1 MIELANI
8 QEDVKKEED
17 KEEYYLL
24 SSSQGEFSRGS
35 DRKAKSNHSEQ
46 SEFMY
51 NKTLDTQA
59 SEFYAKNKLKFLKTT
74 NFDPSKEQ
82 ESFKEVL
89 RFARRQSS
97 KVELE
102 FFKVEAPK
110 FHYLEL
116 NGTNHMSK
124 LAKLLESKNLR
135 NYRIKNPEDSDYDD
149 IESEPE
155 EKEDDEDN
163 QEEGGGGGNG
173 KKDKIVFTNEVLAKR
188 YNSINDKLAYRKKV
202 LNYMYKKSATNQS
215 RSKTYYDLSVLE
227 NNIASKRPKTSS
239 ASLAAYQNTNSAT
252 TNNTN
257 TTSYT
262 PDPYME
268 HSKILSIQLSNA
280 IASKP
285 TPRENI
291 QEKTQFDVS
300 RNFTAKSYPFKV
312 IQNKFNSKIEVFR
325 P

>member
-1 MIELANI
+1 MELVNI
-8 QEDVKKEED
+8 QEEPKKEED
-17 KEEYYLL
+17 EEEYYML
-24 SSSQGEFSRGS
+24 SSSQGAFS
-35 DRKAKSNHSEQ
+35 RKAKSNSSE

-51 NKTLDTQA
+51 SKLLDTQA
-59 SEFYAKNKLKFLKTT
+59 NEFYAKNKLKFLKTT
-74 NFDPSKEQ
+74 DFDPSKEQ

-110 FHYLEL
+110 FHFLEL
-116 NGTNHMSK
+116 NGVNHISK

-155 EKEDDEDN
+155 DNTDETT
-163 QEEGGGGGNG
+163 QEGV

-215 RSKTYYDLSVLE
+215 KSKTYYDLSVLE
-227 NNIASKRPKTSS
+227 NKIAPKRPKTSS
-239 ASLAAYQNTNSAT
+239 AALASYQN
-252 TNNTN
+252 NNT
-257 TTSYT
+257 TASYT
-262 PDPYME
+262 TDPFME
-268 HSKILSIQLSNA
+268 HSKVLSIQLNNSLA
-280 IASKP
+280 VKQTS
-285 TPRENI
+285 RETI
-291 QEKTQFDVS
+291 PEKTQFDVS
-300 RNFTAKSYPFKV
+300 RNFAAKSYPFKV